1 MNKIENLLKQLCPNG
16 IKYKKIEEVVEYEQ
30 PTKYIVKS
38 TNYDTKYNI
47 PVLTAGQSFV
57 LGYTNETD
65 NTFKATKEHPV
76 IIFDDFTTS
85 FHWVDFEFKVKSSA
99 MKILKIKDT
108 SCDLRYIYYTMKT
121 IDYLPR
127 DHARQWISTYSQFN
141 IPIPPIDVQK
151 KIIDIL
157 DNFSM
162 LIDELS
168 KEKDKREKQYEYYRN
183 LIFTDLNNYEEY
195 LLGDVVEFINGKA
208 YKQEELLDSGKYKV
222 LRVGNFGTNDRWY
235 FSNLELEDD
244 KYCSKGD
251 LLYLWSAT
259 FGPQIWNEEKTIF
272 HYHIWKLKFDESKI
286 NKMFLYYFLDY
297 DKENLKS
304 LTTNSTMPHIS
315 MTNMKTRV
323 IRIPPMIVQK
333 EIVEKL
339 SSIYKLANSNS
350 VGIPAEIE
358 ARQKQYEYYR
368 DKLLTF
374 KELVNEG

>member
-1 MNKIENLLKQLCPNG
+1 MNKIENLLNQLCPNG

-208 YKQEELLDSGKYKV
+208 YKQDELLVSGKYKV
-222 LRVGNFGTNDRWY
+222 LRVGNF
-235 FSNLELEDD
+235 
-244 KYCSKGD
+244 
-251 LLYLWSAT
+251 
-259 FGPQIWNEEKTIF
+259 
-272 HYHIWKLKFDESKI
+272 
-286 NKMFLYYFLDY
+286 
-297 DKENLKS
+297 
-304 LTTNSTMPHIS
+304 
-315 MTNMKTRV
+315 
-323 IRIPPMIVQK
+323 
-333 EIVEKL
+333 
-339 SSIYKLANSNS
+339 
-350 VGIPAEIE
+350 
-358 ARQKQYEYYR
+358 
-368 DKLLTF
+368 
-374 KELVNEG
+374 